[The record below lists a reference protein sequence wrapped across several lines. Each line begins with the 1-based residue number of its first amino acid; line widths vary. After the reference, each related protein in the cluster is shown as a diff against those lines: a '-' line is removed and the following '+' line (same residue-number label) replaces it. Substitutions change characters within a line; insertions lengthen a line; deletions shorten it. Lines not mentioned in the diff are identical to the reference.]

1 MRRAILVAVIVLGG
15 CVAGP
20 GQAASQTAGAARPSL
35 DPGKYANT
43 TISGFPLAN
52 QVDCADQCASHLA
65 LARAAL
71 DKSSPAHA
79 EVAKEFVYAEGNG
92 IKRSGSYTVIV
103 FELAN
108 GSVVA
113 VGISCAGVN
122 PCQAEPTYGPVE

>member
-1 MRRAILVAVIVLGG
+1 MRIAILTAVIVLGG

-20 GQAASQTAGAARPSL
+20 GAAASLTPGATRPSL

-43 TISGFPLAN
+43 TINGFPLAR

-65 LARAAL
+65 LARTAL
-71 DKSSPAHA
+71 DNSSPAHA
-79 EVAKEFVYAEGNG
+79 QIVKEFIYAEGNG
-92 IKRSGSYTVIV
+92 IERSGSYKVTV
-103 FELAN
+103 FELAD

-122 PCQAEPTYGPVE
+122 PCQAEPTYLPVK